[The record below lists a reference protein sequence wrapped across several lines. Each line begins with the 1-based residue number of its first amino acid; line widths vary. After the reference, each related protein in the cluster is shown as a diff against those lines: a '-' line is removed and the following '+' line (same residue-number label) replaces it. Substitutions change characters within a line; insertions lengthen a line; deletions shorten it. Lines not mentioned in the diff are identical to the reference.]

1 MLLRRILL
9 RESYLYVILDQAVC
23 PKGRLLEIARRVS
36 DSGVRVIQFRDK
48 VSPVSSVLGT
58 AQALKKLISSRKT
71 MLIINDYLEVAK
83 IIDSDG
89 VHLGQEDASP
99 EIARAVLGAD
109 KIIGVS
115 CHSLTQASIAV
126 AQGADYLG
134 IGPKFFT
141 PTKPHAKPV
150 GTDLIRRINAKIG
163 IPFFAIGGINA
174 YNLDALKAQGAKRVA
189 VCAAVCRAKDINK
202 ALNNLQKK
210 LQHN

>member
-1 MLLRRILL
+1 LL

-23 PKGRLLEIARRVS
+23 PKQRLLEIARRAS
-36 DSGVRVIQFRDK
+36 DSGVKIIQFRDK
-48 VSPVSSVLGT
+48 VSPLASVLGT
-58 AQALKKLISSRKT
+58 AQVLRKLISSRKT

-109 KIIGVS
+109 RIIGVS
-115 CHSLTQASIAV
+115 CHNLTQASIAL

-134 IGPKFFT
+134 IGPIFST
-141 PTKPHAKPV
+141 STKPHVKPV
-150 GTDLIRRINAKIG
+150 GADLIRRVNAQVG

-174 YNLDALKAQGAKRVA
+174 ANLDALKAQGAKRVA
-189 VCAAVCRAKDINK
+189 VCAAVCRAKDTNK

-210 LQHN
+210 LQLN

>member
-1 MLLRRILL
+1 
-9 RESYLYVILDQAVC
+9 
-23 PKGRLLEIARRVS
+23 
-36 DSGVRVIQFRDK
+36 
-48 VSPVSSVLGT
+48 
-58 AQALKKLISSRKT
+58 

-109 KIIGVS
+109 RIIGVS
-115 CHSLTQASIAV
+115 CHNLTQASIAL

-134 IGPKFFT
+134 IGPIFST
-141 PTKPHAKPV
+141 STKPHVKPV
-150 GTDLIRRINAKIG
+150 GADLIRRVNAQVG

-174 YNLDALKAQGAKRVA
+174 ANLDALKAQGAKRVA
-189 VCAAVCRAKDINK
+189 VCAAVCRAKDTNK

-210 LQHN
+210 LQLN